1 MNHGVFWSICLLKS
15 RCCLRSTL
23 LSVISI
29 EGELWK
35 RQLPSLLILGGM
47 TLSGPPS
54 PQWAASLSL
63 DSCVF
68 LENWLT

>member
-35 RQLPSLLILGGM
+35 RQLPSLLYQEG
-47 TLSGPPS
+47 
-54 PQWAASLSL
+54 
-63 DSCVF
+63 
-68 LENWLT
+68 